1 MHRRRRLRTRACV
14 QAFRQTGAVAEDWRV
29 TVTLEEPGQVEPLL
43 KQLHEHPLEDQ
54 LAPGVAGRI
63 AVSSDENKVFLYAD
77 TRWTAE
83 GAERVVMEVAAARGL
98 HAEDRLDRWHP
109 VEERWE
115 DAGVPLPTDDEDL
128 QRERERLDAEET
140 AESQASGFASWEVRI
155 EFSSHRDA
163 SKFANSAEAGGSAD
177 RPALEVRDPRGER
190 RGRRARPRRPAP
202 GRASRRR
209 DDPRRAGDGHRLGV
223 ARRPALRRVRR
234 LELLALN
241 APAGRRATTP
251 SRRRRSPRASAPRS
265 RAAGAQECR
274 STVRATR
281 RPRTTT
287 G

>member
-1 MHRRRRLRTRACV
+1 V

-115 DAGVPLPTDDEDL
+115 DAGVPLPTDDGDL

-163 SKFANSAEAGGSAD
+163 STFANRAEGEGQPIVRRWKYVILGANDEDDARALADQLQGELPGDATIHVEPGTGTAWEWLGD
-177 RPALEVRDPRGER
+177 RPFAVFGGL
-190 RGRRARPRRPAP
+190 
-202 GRASRRR
+202 S
-209 DDPRRAGDGHRLGV
+209 
-223 ARRPALRRVRR
+223 
-234 LELLALN
+234 
-241 APAGRRATTP
+241 
-251 SRRRRSPRASAPRS
+251 S
-265 RAAGAQECR
+265 
-274 STVRATR
+274 
-281 RPRTTT
+281 
-287 G
+287 